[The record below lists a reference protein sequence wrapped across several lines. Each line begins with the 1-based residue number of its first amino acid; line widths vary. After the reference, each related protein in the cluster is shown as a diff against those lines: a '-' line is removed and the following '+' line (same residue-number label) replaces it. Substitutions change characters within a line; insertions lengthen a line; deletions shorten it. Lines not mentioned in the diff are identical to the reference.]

1 MLAVGPSELT
11 KDLLQELSKDM
22 TMGWNMV
29 TDKPQEFL
37 GRSLCRTSQ
46 GHTFGV
52 SSDYVTKLCK
62 DSGFGELKGS
72 NTLYFEKTDDND
84 TILDESGQRR
94 HRQLLGRLL
103 WLDRPD
109 IKNAVCQM
117 STDVGTATTRD
128 EINIK
133 RLLRYLIGNP
143 ACNMIVGCNLDVP
156 GIAGIPQSSIVV
168 MTDADWVGDV
178 KDRRS
183 YSGIAVWVEG
193 SVENTWYPVYAS
205 SKKQNMVCL
214 SSGESELMALVGGAC
229 EGIATRDQWSK
240 LSKMLTWDDCAVYGQ
255 PSSTGICETQGC
267 ESTHSP
273 RGHEGLFY
281 AGLGDGTWT
290 TNLEGTW

>member
-1 MLAVGPSELT
+1 
-11 KDLLQELSKDM
+11 
-22 TMGWNMV
+22 MV
-29 TDKPQEFL
+29 V
-37 GRSLCRTSQ
+37 LCA
-46 GHTFGV
+46 GHRNYTFV
-52 SSDYVTKLCK
+52 QSCF
-62 DSGFGELKGS
+62 GFGEPKGS
-72 NTLYFEKTDDND
+72 NTLSFEKPDDND

-94 HRQLLGRLL
+94 HRLLLGKLL

-109 IKNAVCQM
+109 IKNAVCQL
-117 STDVGTATTRD
+117 STHVGTATTRD

-156 GIAGIPQSSIVV
+156 GIAGTPQGSVVV
-168 MTDADWVGDV
+168 MTDADWAGDV

-183 YSGIAVWVEG
+183 YSEIAVWVKG
-193 SVENTWYPVYAS
+193 CVENTWYAS
-205 SKKQNMVCL
+205 SQKQNIICL

-240 LSKMLTWDDCAVYGQ
+240 MCNQLLTWSDCAVYGQ
-255 PSSTGICETQGC
+255 FSSSGIRETQGC

-273 RGHEGLFY
+273 RGHEGLLC

-290 TNLEGTW
+290 DQITASDLNTFTITFLLHMRMKETFGL